1 MATYTYTLKY
11 SANGGS
17 GTPSTQS
24 YGGTSSTSHTFVISS
39 SEPTRT
45 GYSFR
50 GWSKSSSA
58 TSASYS
64 SGGSITLT
72 SSDPLVTL
80 YAVWRLR
87 TYTVSYSANG
97 GSGAPGDQTK
107 TYGVTLT
114 LSSTAPTRSGYTFQ
128 GWATSSSGGVS
139 YSPGGSYTS
148 NSSTTLYAVWSEN
161 APTTYTVYYNAN
173 GGSGAPSSQT
183 KTHGVTLT
191 LRTGAPT
198 RSGYTFLG
206 WGTSSGATTPSYQ
219 PGGSYTSNS
228 SITLYAVWLE
238 DETPPPE
245 TSGVMYSGLV
255 SGAPYIAGGGLTSGV
270 SYIVVEGVLKEG
282 Q

>member
-114 LSSTAPTRSGYTFQ
+114 LSSTAPYKIGVHVSRLGNVLLRAACRTRRAGRIPLTHQ
-128 GWATSSSGGVS
+128 LTR
-139 YSPGGSYTS
+139 
-148 NSSTTLYAVWSEN
+148 YAVWSEN

-173 GGSGAPSSQT
+173 GEAVRRQAKP
-183 KTHGVTLT
+183 KP
-191 LRTGAPT
+191 TG
-198 RSGYTFLG
+198 
-206 WGTSSGATTPSYQ
+206 
-219 PGGSYTSNS
+219 
-228 SITLYAVWLE
+228 
-238 DETPPPE
+238 
-245 TSGVMYSGLV
+245 
-255 SGAPYIAGGGLTSGV
+255 
-270 SYIVVEGVLKEG
+270 
-282 Q
+282 